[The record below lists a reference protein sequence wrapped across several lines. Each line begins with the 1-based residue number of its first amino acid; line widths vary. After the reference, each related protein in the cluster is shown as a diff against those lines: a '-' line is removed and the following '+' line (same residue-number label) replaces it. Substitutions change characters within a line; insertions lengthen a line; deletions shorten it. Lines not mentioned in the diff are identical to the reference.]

1 MLKEKL
7 EQIDQALIEL
17 LSQRIAVLAQP
28 DAKTVAPSLDEQ
40 LTNVMPVLTQAG
52 VPEFLWQSLVTGCTA
67 ALANASLPLAP
78 SRSRRV
84 TIIGGGGLMGDFFR
98 QWLSASG
105 HEVNVL
111 ERDDWDR
118 ADQLLVGVDMVLVCV
133 PLNKMLEVIR
143 KAAKYL
149 DVTTALV
156 DVASIKT
163 PVTQAMLE
171 NHQGPVLGLHPM
183 FGAGIKSFLSQNVA
197 VCPGRKYEAFQWF
210 LDLIECEGG
219 RTVIC
224 TAEEHDQM
232 MTAIQA
238 IRHFATFSL
247 GVFLATEE
255 IDISR
260 SLEVASPA
268 YRIELGMITR
278 LFSQHAPLYVDIMLA
293 IEERRDAIARL
304 AKTYNRLAQLV
315 VQQDRSALI
324 REFEAVQDIFVQQT
338 ACAPEESTHLIN
350 ALSTLLAAQQ
360 VSQSRT

>member
-7 EQIDQALIEL
+7 ERIDQALIEL

-28 DAKTVAPSLDEQ
+28 GIKPTSPSLDEQ
-40 LTNVMPVLTQAG
+40 LTNVMPSLTQSG

-67 ALANASLPLAP
+67 ALANAPLPLAP

-98 QWLSASG
+98 QWLFASG
-105 HEVNVL
+105 HEVKVL
-111 ERDDWDR
+111 EHDDWDR
-118 ADQLLVGVDMVLVCV
+118 ADELLVGVDMVLVCV
-133 PLNKMLEVIR
+133 PLNNMLEVIR

-163 PVTQAMLE
+163 PVMQAMLE

-210 LDLIECEGG
+210 LDLIEQEGG
-219 RTVIC
+219 RIAVY
-224 TAEEHDQM
+224 TAEEHDRM

-238 IRHFATFSL
+238 IRHFATFSM
-247 GVFLATEE
+247 GVFIATEG
-255 IDISR
+255 IDIGR

-268 YRIELGMITR
+268 YRVEVGMISR
-278 LFSQHAPLYVDIMLA
+278 LFSHYAPMYVDIMLA
-293 IEERRDAIARL
+293 VEERREAIARL

-315 VQQDRSALI
+315 VQEDRSALI
-324 REFEAVQDIFVQQT
+324 REFEAVQGTFVQQM
-338 ACAPEESTHLIN
+338 ACAPEESTHVIN
-350 ALSTLLAAQQ
+350 SLSIFLAAQQ
-360 VSQSRT
+360 VSQ